1 MSMYLVYVVFLCFVI
16 FFFFFKQK
24 TAYEMRISDWSSD
37 VCSSD
42 LRGLEGFYHY
52 REYNAVEL
60 ADKLALEDVWFL
72 LFDGHLPSE
81 AERAAFAD
89 EIRPLRRVPESVAA
103 LLPALAESSQTV
115 MEAVRS
121 AMSMVGAAEGYRP
134 TLDIDHAERRRNA
147 LQMCAVMPTRIMAI
161 HRLQAGRSEDR
172 RGGKGWVR
180 PCDTRGWQ

>member
-1 MSMYLVYVVFLCFVI
+1 MLMSDC
-16 FFFFFKQK
+16 
-24 TAYEMRISDWSSD
+24 SSD
-37 VCSSD
+37 VFSSD
-42 LRGLEGFYHY
+42 LVRGLDGFYHY

-60 ADKLALEDVWFL
+60 ADKPALEDVWFL

-121 AMSMVGAAEGYRP
+121 AMSMVGDAIGRASCR
-134 TLDIDHAERRRNA
+134 ERGF
-147 LQMCAVMPTRIMAI
+147 QY
-161 HRLQAGRSEDR
+161 E
-172 RGGKGWVR
+172 
-180 PCDTRGWQ
+180 